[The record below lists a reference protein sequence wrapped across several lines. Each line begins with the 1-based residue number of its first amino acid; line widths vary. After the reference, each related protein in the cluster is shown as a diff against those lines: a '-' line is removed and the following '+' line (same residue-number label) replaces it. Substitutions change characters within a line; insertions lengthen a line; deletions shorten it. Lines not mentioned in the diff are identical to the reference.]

1 MKKFIII
8 VIVLAIV
15 VITWSYSF
23 ENHTLKG
30 FYQSDEVD
38 GYHIQM
44 LFQEADSSFTEWID
58 NRQVDRGTYK
68 EVDTNLYR
76 ISSELQ
82 NLEIELNSDN
92 SFELIINKLN
102 NRKPIIMKNITP
114 KDHSTSFGEWDDIEK
129 YKSLL
134 D

>member
-1 MKKFIII
+1 MKKSIII

-15 VITWSYSF
+15 VITWSYSSK
-23 ENHTLKG
+23 NQTLKG

-102 NRKPIIMKNITP
+102 NREPIMMKNITT